1 MQISV
6 WVLGREW
13 DTECVDFKGVLKL
26 FLKNSYLD
34 CQFQFS
40 REPSFILL
48 GHFSAD
54 LSAIR
59 SLDFSDIKR
68 QTDDLKKKKKL
79 EVLASFEG
87 KNIPYISLYI
97 DLSDTYG
104 TKPEL

>member
-1 MQISV
+1 M
-6 WVLGREW
+6 
-13 DTECVDFKGVLKL
+13 
-26 FLKNSYLD
+26 KNSYLD

-68 QTDDLKKKKKL
+68 QTDDLKKL

>member
-1 MQISV
+1 M
-6 WVLGREW
+6 
-13 DTECVDFKGVLKL
+13 
-26 FLKNSYLD
+26 KNSYLD

-68 QTDDLKKKKKL
+68 QTDDLKKKL

-97 DLSDTYG
+97 DLSDTCG